1 MDRRNFHVT
10 IKGLFFDERGR
21 ILLVREP
28 SGVWDLP
35 GGRLEHGETF
45 HAALRRECREEMAL
59 ECEILD
65 PAPHWAWSAR
75 DRDGLWKVVLCFSD
89 PAREPRVYCVRRVRC
104 SRFLRCVG
112 FRIGIGGTA
121 NAAAAALPARAQR
134 VFALRTCTTSA
145 FSPPRL

>member
-75 DRDGLWKVVLCFSD
+75 DRDGLWKVVLCFRIRLASLAFTASD
-89 PAREPRVYCVRRVRC
+89 ECVAVD
-104 SRFLRCVG
+104 FFDV
-112 FRIGIGGTA
+112 
-121 NAAAAALPARAQR
+121 
-134 VFALRTCTTSA
+134 SA
-145 FSPPRL
+145 FESASVAPQTRPLLHYLRGLSASSL

>member
-28 SGVWDLP
+28 SDVWDLP

-65 PAPHWAWSAR
+65 PAPHWRGRLGIATVCGKSCCA
-75 DRDGLWKVVLCFSD
+75 
-89 PAREPRVYCVRRVRC
+89 
-104 SRFLRCVG
+104 
-112 FRIGIGGTA
+112 FRIRLASLAFTA
-121 NAAAAALPARAQR
+121 SDECVA
-134 VFALRTCTTSA
+134 VDFFDVSA
-145 FSPPRL
+145 FESASVAPQTRPLLHYLRGLSASSL

>member
-28 SGVWDLP
+28 AGAWDLP

-45 HAALRRECREEMAL
+45 HAALKRECREEMAL

-65 PAPHWAWSAR
+65 LAPHWAWSAR
-75 DRDGLWKVVLCFSD
+75 DRDGLWKVVLCFRIRLASLALTASD
-89 PAREPRVYCVRRVRC
+89 ECVAVEFFDASSFETAPVVPQTRPPLG
-104 SRFLRCVG
+104 FLR
-112 FRIGIGGTA
+112 
-121 NAAAAALPARAQR
+121 
-134 VFALRTCTTSA
+134 A
-145 FSPPRL
+145 FSVSSL